1 MSLEEKERECS
12 LSLSLSLFFV
22 WAQLGSNQRPPDYES
37 GAANHLSYGPE
48 KVFQSAGS
56 FALCGQRPSRSASR
70 RIRDA
75 ANHLSYGPEITGCKY
90 NIKLNYLQ
98 TLYNALTPT
107 GYSKVFYCHIRNAL
121 TPAGYRCQ
129 HYCRPFCLAARG
141 NDSQGHFLSLAPLL
155 PTACLY
161 SQTALPPLH
170 QDHNQR

>member
-1 MSLEEKERECS
+1 MRKKNESDCQRSYS

-98 TLYNALTPT
+98 TKIFPGGSEKEGEGCSVCILQFLLVYDQPHQWWLSGRTADCRLDGWVGGACILQFLLLYL
-107 GYSKVFYCHIRNAL
+107 
-121 TPAGYRCQ
+121 
-129 HYCRPFCLAARG
+129 
-141 NDSQGHFLSLAPLL
+141 
-155 PTACLY
+155 
-161 SQTALPPLH
+161 
-170 QDHNQR
+170 

>member
-98 TLYNALTPT
+98 TLYNSVTATRYL
-107 GYSKVFYCHIRNAL
+107 KVFHNHIYAML
-121 TPAGYRCQ
+121 YPAG
-129 HYCRPFCLAARG
+129 
-141 NDSQGHFLSLAPLL
+141 
-155 PTACLY
+155 
-161 SQTALPPLH
+161 
-170 QDHNQR
+170 